1 MRTIVATLMATT
13 MAAGAFSVANAAD
26 AVNEVPQAPVAYE
39 QPAPISNWSG
49 AYLGATAN
57 YDWGRFTGNGGDR
70 DADGFG
76 GGLYGGYNWQS
87 GQLVYGAE
95 ADVNL
100 GDNKGSAGTGNSG
113 ESLEGKQGV
122 NGSIRARVGYDM
134 NPFLIYGT
142 GGLAIADQKVSNAVS
157 SDSATALGYTVGAGV
172 EAMVTNNITARVEY
186 RYSDYQDKDYSLSSG
201 TVSRG
206 FDDHSVKAGIGVK
219 F

>member
-39 QPAPISNWSG
+39 QPAPVKDWSG
-49 AYLGATAN
+49 AYLGGTVN
-57 YDWGRFTGNGGDR
+57 YDWGRFSNNGGDR

-76 GGLYGGYNWQS
+76 GGLYGGYNWQN
-87 GQLVYGAE
+87 GQIVYGAE

-100 GDNKGSAGTGNSG
+100 GDEKGSAGTGNLG
-113 ESLEGKQGV
+113 EDLRGKQGV
-122 NGSIRARVGYDM
+122 NGSLRARVGYDM

-142 GGLAIADQKVSNAVS
+142 GGLAISDNKVSNSTS

-172 EAMVTNNITARVEY
+172 EALVTDNITARLEY
-186 RYSDYQDKDYSLSSG
+186 RYSDYQDKDFSLDTGS
-201 TVSRG
+201 VSRG

>member
-13 MAAGAFSVANAAD
+13 MAAAAFTAAKAAD

-76 GGLYGGYNWQS
+76 GGLYGGYNFQS

-100 GDNKGSAGTGNSG
+100 GDEKGSAGTGPLG
-113 ESLEGKQGV
+113 ESLRGKQGV

-134 NPFLIYGT
+134 NPFLLYGT
-142 GGLAIADQKVSNAVS
+142 GGLAISDNKVSNATS

-186 RYSDYQDKDYSLSSG
+186 RYSDYQNKDFALDTG

>member
-13 MAAGAFSVANAAD
+13 MAAAAFSAAKAAD

-49 AYLGATAN
+49 AYLGATGN

-87 GQLVYGAE
+87 GQIVYGAE
-95 ADVNL
+95 ADVNY
-100 GDNKGSAGTGNSG
+100 GDNKGSAGTFAN

-134 NPFLIYGT
+134 NPFLLYGT
-142 GGLAIADQKVSNAVS
+142 GGLAISDQKVSNPGS
-157 SDSATALGYTVGAGV
+157 SDNATALGYTVGAGV

-186 RYSDYQDKDYSLSSG
+186 RYSDYQNKDFTLDTG